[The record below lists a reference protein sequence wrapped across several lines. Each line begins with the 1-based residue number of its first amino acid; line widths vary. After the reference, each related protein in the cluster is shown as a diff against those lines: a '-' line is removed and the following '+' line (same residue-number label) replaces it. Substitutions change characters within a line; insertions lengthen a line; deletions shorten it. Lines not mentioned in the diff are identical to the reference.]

1 MLGGLTLFMKTTLT
15 VLLSGLL
22 LCGCSQKQTSS
33 VSPAIDLVQV
43 GKDLV
48 RPDGTVIHVTKRDGL
63 SIEGIQV
70 VKTGASKITITA
82 ETGTLQAE
90 SDPSKVRLIMYH
102 AKIETTHIGGGV
114 TTMIDE
120 KLSMVF

>member
-1 MLGGLTLFMKTTLT
+1 MKNTFII
-15 VLLSGLL
+15 LLAGLL
-22 LCGCSQKQTSS
+22 ICGCSKKQAPS
-33 VSPAIDLVQV
+33 VSTAVDLVQA

-48 RPDGTVIHVTKRDGL
+48 RPDGTVIHVTKRVGS
-63 SIEGIQV
+63 SIESIQV

-82 ETGTLQAE
+82 DTGTLQAE
-90 SDPSKVRLIMYH
+90 KDPNKVRLIMYH
-102 AKIETTHIGGGV
+102 AKIEVTHLGGGV